1 MRLFLS
7 LSAVTLLIG
16 CTGPIN
22 NETVA
27 GKPTAYLCRILSN
40 DYLSLPSEQEAIY
53 RELERR
59 GEQCIPT
66 SRIIIE

>member
-1 MRLFLS
+1 MKAFLS
-7 LSAVTLLIG
+7 LFASALLIG

-22 NETVA
+22 SQTVVD
-27 GKPTAYLCRILSN
+27 KPTAYLCRILSD

-59 GEQCIPT
+59 GEECIPT
-66 SRIIIE
+66 SRIIVE